1 MVPKVAFAAPV
12 FEGMLPFEP
21 DGGEG
26 ALQRDEAGC
35 GEHLWRDGADGEG
48 PADEKNAIGEEI
60 RAGEQND
67 IGQAEQPDA
76 AVEHAHGAVEGG
88 ICGKQNA
95 ERGVEGEDGE
105 AKGATKISRAKLAKK
120 NGSAAATSQSP
131 AVLTR

>member
-1 MVPKVAFAAPV
+1 MVPEVAFAAPV

-26 ALQRDEAGC
+26 ALQRDEECG

-48 PADEKNAIGEEI
+48 PTDEKNAVGEEI
-60 RAGEQND
+60 CTGEQND

-76 AVEHAHGAVEGG
+76 TGEHAHGAVEGG
-88 ICGKQNA
+88 IAEKQNA
-95 ERGVEGEDGE
+95 ERVLRVRM
-105 AKGATKISRAKLAKK
+105 AKPRGATKISRAKLAKK
-120 NGSAAATSQSP
+120 NGIAAATSQSP